1 VDPFTVSSTNPFKSA
16 PNPFD
21 RGWAGGSR
29 HSSPDDADSVGA
41 PSGGCGSEV
50 GGWGGQ
56 ENVPEK
62 QRLDAEMLLGLDV
75 APRVGLQVQMAV
87 GFFQAGKGTVTGVS
101 ADGGSVS
108 VRWDSASHL
117 TDRLLIGQDG
127 VYALALAADGQ
138 SVQIEE
144 TTEASDEWDS

>member
-1 VDPFTVSSTNPFKSA
+1 
-16 PNPFD
+16 
-21 RGWAGGSR
+21 
-29 HSSPDDADSVGA
+29 
-41 PSGGCGSEV
+41 
-50 GGWGGQ
+50 
-56 ENVPEK
+56 VPEK